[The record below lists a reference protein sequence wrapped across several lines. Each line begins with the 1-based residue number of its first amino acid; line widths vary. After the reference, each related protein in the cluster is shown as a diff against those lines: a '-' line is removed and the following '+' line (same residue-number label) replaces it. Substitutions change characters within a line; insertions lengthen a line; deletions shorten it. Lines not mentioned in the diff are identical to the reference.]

1 MTEQQKTKEE
11 IQKAIIELIVR
22 NQQAIQTVIVPRRRR
37 RRSE

>member
-22 NQQAIQTVIVPRRRR
+22 NQQAIQTVIDA
-37 RRSE
+37 EKAKAAK